1 MPIYKPQGVKL
12 SLGLERLVFDEKLPE
27 KSRLARQARAT
38 TGITDTFEIAISD
51 EARGL
56 RLEAELIRATLGG
69 VEVAIF
75 GLDDPLYEQ
84 AGRSEYLESIDAPDD
99 LSAGGTAERIL
110 GGITGYIYR
119 AFLLGQPDADV
130 EDLARFKTEA
140 LRGLEQ
146 GLEEARGY
154 IEALGDLTDGQSER
168 ISETEDIV
176 REALD
181 AFFEREE
188 ERLRGG

>member
-1 MPIYKPQGVKL
+1 MPIYKPQGAEL
-12 SLGLERLVFDEKLPE
+12 SLGLERLVFDDKLPE
-27 KSRLARQARAT
+27 KSRIARQAREAT
-38 TGITDTFEIAISD
+38 SITDTFEIAISD

-56 RLEAELIRATLGG
+56 RLEAELIRATFGG
-69 VEVAIF
+69 VEGAIF
-75 GLDDPLYEQ
+75 GLDDPLFEQ

-110 GGITGYIYR
+110 SGITGYIYR
-119 AFLLGQPDADV
+119 AFLLGQPAADV
-130 EDLARFKTEA
+130 EDLARFKTET

-168 ISETEDIV
+168 ISETEDLV
-176 REALD
+176 REGLD
-181 AFFEREE
+181 AFFERAE

>member
-1 MPIYKPQGVKL
+1 MPIYKPQGAEL

-27 KSRLARQARAT
+27 KSRLARQARQA
-38 TGITDTFEIAISD
+38 TGITDTFQIAVSD

-56 RLEAELIRATLGG
+56 RLEAELMRATLGG
-69 VEVAIF
+69 VEGAIF
-75 GLDDPLYEQ
+75 GLDDLLYEQ

-119 AFLLGQPDADV
+119 AFLMGHPDADV

-154 IEALGDLTDGQSER
+154 IEALGDLTDGQSDR
-168 ISETEDIV
+168 LSETEDLV
-176 REALD
+176 REGLD
-181 AFFEREE
+181 AFFERAE